1 MDFLT
6 LPVKKGGILMKEN
19 ITEQSLIDFLTA
31 ILRVEGEISL
41 HDFKQRVAKSFELTE
56 YDMSFSKRRPNE
68 RMYEQRCR
76 NLNCHKNFPSN
87 LISYENQ
94 IFKSRF

>member
-1 MDFLT
+1 M
-6 LPVKKGGILMKEN
+6 KKN

-31 ILRVEGEISL
+31 ILRVEGEITLS
-41 HDFKQRVAKSFELTE
+41 DFKKRVAESFKLTE
-56 YDMSFSKRRPNE
+56 YDLSFSKTRPNE

-76 NLNCHKNFPSN
+76 NLNCHRNFPSN

-94 IFKSRF
+94 VFKSRF

>member
-1 MDFLT
+1 
-6 LPVKKGGILMKEN
+6 MKEN

-31 ILRVEGEISL
+31 ILRVEGEITL
-41 HDFKQRVAKSFELTE
+41 YDFKKRVAESFELTE
-56 YDMSFSKRRPNE
+56 YDMSFSKTRPNE

-76 NLNCHKNFPSN
+76 NLNCHRNFPSN

-94 IFKSRF
+94 FFKSRF